1 MRKIFCLALLIGCC
15 AGLGKGWYWIRNGF
29 STARMQGWTQE
40 LEGSWWDLEADVA
53 IAQKFYYLGRGRQA
67 FAFVSEDGRYVLK
80 FPRAD
85 IYKIPFWLRVLPF
98 EKRRQRQISRKA
110 IREAQILQSF
120 QLAIDEL
127 KESTAMVAMNC
138 SQHRKSVHAG
148 GKRVTIIDKIG
159 RSFALSLDHTYFIL
173 QKKKKLFR
181 DAIVEAFEKEGTVGV
196 ERVLDATFA
205 VIVERTAKGIL
216 NRDGSFLRNY
226 GFDDQRA
233 YQTDVGS
240 FFKVEDQPMKSVF
253 FHSMEL
259 SVKPIRRWMK
269 LTHPEWLEMLDERRA
284 LAEQL

>member
-1 MRKIFCLALLIGCC
+1 MRKIFCLALLIGSC

-29 STARMQGWTQE
+29 SIARMQGWTQE
-40 LEGSWWDLEADVA
+40 LVGSWWDQEADTA

-67 FAFVSEDGRYVLK
+67 FAFVSEDGKYVLK

-85 IYKIPFWLRVLPF
+85 IYKIPFWLRALPF
-98 EKRRQRQISRKA
+98 EKKRERQISRKA
-110 IREAQILQSF
+110 IREAEILYSF

-127 KESTAMVAMNC
+127 QESTAIVALNC
-138 SQHRKSVHAG
+138 SKNRTSTSEEG
-148 GKRVTIIDKIG
+148 RRVTVVDKIG
-159 RSFALSLDHTYFIL
+159 RSFELSLDHTYFIL
-173 QKKKKLFR
+173 QKKKQLFR
-181 DAIVEAFEKEGTVGV
+181 DAIVEAASKEGTAGV
-196 ERVLDATFA
+196 ERVMDALFA

-226 GFDDQRA
+226 GFDEERA

-240 FFKVEDQPMKSVF
+240 FFKVPEQPMKSVY

-269 LTHPEWLEMLDERRA
+269 QTHPEWLAMLDERRA
-284 LAEQL
+284 LVEQL